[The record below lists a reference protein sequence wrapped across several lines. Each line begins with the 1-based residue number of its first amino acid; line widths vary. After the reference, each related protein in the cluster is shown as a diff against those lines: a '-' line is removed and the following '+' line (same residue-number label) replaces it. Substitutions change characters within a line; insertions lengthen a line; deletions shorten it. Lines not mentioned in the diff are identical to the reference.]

1 MAAFTWTDTRI
12 MSTSPA
18 TKPDSASAFAGLHT
32 IAGKVAY
39 VPGGTGGLGEAVSW
53 GLAAIG
59 AKVVVGGTVSEK
71 VQHLV
76 QSLRAG
82 GHEAEGLTF
91 DARSVPDIARSVDGV
106 CDYYGRCD
114 ILVNCVGIHR
124 EQGVLD
130 VTEETYDEVLAVN
143 LRAGMFLGQAVAR
156 KQIAAGNGGKQIH
169 LLSVRA
175 KLGLRRKGYS
185 AYCSSKGG
193 LLMIVRQHA
202 SELAPHGINVNGVA
216 PTFVYTKMIGHVV
229 NDPEFKAN
237 VIGRIPLGRIAD
249 PKDVV
254 GPVQFFCVPASDF
267 VTGQVLYVDGG
278 LTACQ

>member
-1 MAAFTWTDTRI
+1 
-12 MSTSPA
+12 MSTPIIP
-18 TKPDSASAFAGLHT
+18 KLDPGSAFANLNGL
-32 IAGKVAY
+32 AGKVAY
-39 VPGGTGGLGEAVSW
+39 VPGGAGGLGEAIAW

-59 AKVVVGGTVSEK
+59 ARVVVGDMDATK
-71 VQHLV
+71 VNRLV
-76 QSLRAG
+76 EALRAQ
-82 GHEAEGLTF
+82 GHDARGVTF
-91 DARSVPDIARSVDGV
+91 DARSVVDIGRSVDAV
-106 CDYYGRCD
+106 CDYFRTCD

-124 EQGVLD
+124 EQTILE
-130 VTEETYDEVLAVN
+130 VTEETYDQVLSVN
-143 LRAGMFLGQAVAR
+143 LKAGMFLGQAVAR
-156 KQIAAGNGGKQIH
+156 KQVSEGKGGKQVH

-175 KLGLRRKGYS
+175 QLGLRGKGYS

-193 LLMIVRQHA
+193 LLMIVKQHA
-202 SELAPHGINVNGVA
+202 SELAPHGINVNGIA
-216 PTFVYTKMIGHVV
+216 PTFVYTEMIGHVV
-229 NDPEFKAN
+229 NDPEFKKN

>member
-1 MAAFTWTDTRI
+1 
-12 MSTSPA
+12 MSTPI
-18 TKPDSASAFAGLHT
+18 TPKLDPASAFTGLNT

-39 VPGGTGGLGEAVSW
+39 VPGGAGGLGEAIAW

-59 AKVVVGGTVSEK
+59 ARVVVGDMDAAK
-71 VQHLV
+71 VTRLAEA
-76 QSLRAG
+76 LRAQ
-82 GHEAEGLTF
+82 GHDAQGVTF
-91 DARSVPDIARSVDGV
+91 DARSVPDIGRSVDAV

-124 EQGVLD
+124 EQTILE
-130 VTEETYDEVLAVN
+130 VTEETYDQVLSVN
-143 LRAGMFLGQAVAR
+143 LKAGMFLGQAVAR
-156 KQIAAGNGGKQIH
+156 RQVAAGNGGKQVH

-175 KLGLRRKGYS
+175 QLGLRGKGYS
-185 AYCSSKGG
+185 SYCSSKGG

-216 PTFVYTKMIGHVV
+216 PTFVYTEMIGHVV
-229 NDPEFKAN
+229 NDPEFKTN

-254 GPVQFFCVPASDF
+254 GPVQFFCTPASGF

>member
-1 MAAFTWTDTRI
+1 
-12 MSTSPA
+12 MSTPIASTLDPG
-18 TKPDSASAFAGLHT
+18 SAFAGLHS

-39 VPGGTGGLGEAVSW
+39 VPGGTGGLGEAITW
-53 GLAAIG
+53 GLASIG
-59 AKVVVGGTVSEK
+59 ARVVVGARDSAK
-71 VQHLV
+71 VERLTG
-76 QSLRAG
+76 SLRAKG
-82 GHEAEGLTF
+82 YDAAGVTF
-91 DARSVPDIARSVDGV
+91 DARSVSDIGRSVDAV
-106 CDYYGRCD
+106 CDTYGRCD

-124 EQGVLD
+124 EQTVLE
-130 VTEETYDEVLAVN
+130 VTEETYDQVLAVN
-143 LRAGMFLGQAVAR
+143 LKAGMFLAQAVAR
-156 KQIAAGNGGKQIH
+156 RQVAAGEGGKQIH

-175 KLGLRRKGYS
+175 QLGLRGKGYS

-216 PTFVYTKMIGHVV
+216 PTFVYTDMIGHVV

-254 GPVQFFCVPASDF
+254 GPVLFFCGPASDF

>member
-1 MAAFTWTDTRI
+1 
-12 MSTSPA
+12 MSTPI
-18 TKPDSASAFAGLHT
+18 TPKLDPGSAFAGLHSA
-32 IAGKVAY
+32 AGKIAY
-39 VPGGTGGLGEAVSW
+39 VPGGAGGLGEAIAW
-53 GLAAIG
+53 GLAELGARVVIG
-59 AKVVVGGTVSEK
+59 DMNAAKVDR
-71 VQHLV
+71 LV
-76 QSLRAG
+76 EAMRAQG
-82 GHEAEGLTF
+82 REARGVTF
-91 DARSVPDIARSVDGV
+91 DARSVADIGRSVDGV
-106 CDYYGRCD
+106 CDLYGGCD
-114 ILVNCVGIHR
+114 LLVNCVGIHR
-124 EQGVLD
+124 EQTILE
-130 VTEETYDEVLAVN
+130 VTEETYDQVLAVN
-143 LRAGMFLGQAVAR
+143 LKAGMFLGQAVAR
-156 KQIAAGNGGKQIH
+156 RQVAQGRGGKQVH

-175 KLGLRRKGYS
+175 QLGLRGKGYS

-216 PTFVYTKMIGHVV
+216 PTFVYTEMIGHVV
-229 NDPEFKAN
+229 DDPEFQRN

>member
-1 MAAFTWTDTRI
+1 
-12 MSTSPA
+12 MSTPI
-18 TKPDSASAFAGLHT
+18 TPKLNSASAFAGLHT

-39 VPGGTGGLGEAVSW
+39 VPGGAGGLGEAITW
-53 GLAAIG
+53 GLASIG
-59 AKVVVGGTVSEK
+59 ARVVVGDMDAAK
-71 VQHLV
+71 VERLIGL
-76 QSLRAG
+76 LRAE
-82 GHEAEGLTF
+82 GHDAQGVTF
-91 DARSVPDIARSVDGV
+91 DARSVSDIGRSVDAV

-124 EQGVLD
+124 EQTILE
-130 VTEETYDEVLAVN
+130 VTEETYDQVLAVN
-143 LRAGMFLGQAVAR
+143 LKAGMFLAQAVAR
-156 KQIAAGNGGKQIH
+156 KQVAAGKGGKQVH

-175 KLGLRRKGYS
+175 KLGLRGKGYS

-216 PTFVYTKMIGHVV
+216 PTFVYTEMIGHVLD
-229 NDPEFKAN
+229 DPEFKTN